1 MSSQSSSSSSNNPP
15 DNKPSELRK
24 LSFVASFEHQ
34 RFLEDVSS
42 QAYELG
48 LKAGRGQANLHPDDE
63 TQALILS
70 LTDRND
76 ELQKQIKDQMT
87 NSLLDLAKEVRKY
100 ICPTTYRKG
109 LITSSDNN
117 VTAAHRAV
125 TAVARADGLKPND
138 YRILDES
145 CSALSEL
152 EDKCKERVQ
161 EMSRSALKRP
171 GGALERKRGA
181 KRPFLG

>member
-15 DNKPSELRK
+15 DNRPSELRK

-34 RFLEDVSS
+34 KFLEDVSS

-48 LKAGRGQANLHPDDE
+48 LKTGRGQADLHPDDE

-76 ELQKQIKDQMT
+76 ELQKQINGQST
-87 NSLLDLAKEVRKY
+87 NSLLHLAKEIR
-100 ICPTTYRKG
+100 
-109 LITSSDNN
+109 NN

-125 TAVARADGLKPND
+125 TAATHAKCLKPD
-138 YRILDES
+138 HYRVLRES

-152 EDKCKERVQ
+152 EDQCKERV
-161 EMSRSALKRP
+161 EKISRGGLKRP
-171 GGALERKRGA
+171 GDALERELSY
-181 KRPFLG
+181 KRPFRG